1 MASKL
6 LRQSTAFTYRAGP
19 FVDSADA
26 TAETGLS
33 IAQADIQLSKDGGAF
48 AQTSAAS
55 PTTTHDMDG
64 YYQCPLT
71 TTDTNTL
78 GPLKINIAMAG
89 CAPYWDEWMVV
100 PANVY
105 DALVDGADLL
115 DINVSQFGGSNG
127 TFASGRPEVNAS
139 HIGGTSQ
146 TGNDIGA
153 DVDLILADTAD
164 MQPKIGTPAGASIA
178 ADIAA
183 IAAKFSGITLLR
195 HWLGAIMGKQTADST
210 ALTEI
215 NASGAGS
222 GTYNPVD
229 DSLEALK
236 DGAATVADVETAV
249 QGVIED
255 NHLDHLLAVTYDP
268 ASKPGAADALLNEL
282 VESDAGVA
290 RFTANALE
298 QAPSG
303 GGGSGD
309 WTTGEKEQIR
319 HRLGI
324 DGTASAPSAT
334 PSLATAAALAT
345 VDGIVDD
352 ILIDTGTT
360 LPATLSSMDAKL
372 DTIDNYLDTEIAAII
387 SSLATIT
394 GLIDTEIAAILAD
407 TNELQTDWA
416 DGGRLDSLLDAIK
429 AITDALPNAGALTS
443 LAQDSTV
450 AKEAT
455 LTSTGRADPAAL
467 SGAIGS
473 ISLAAKVDWIFAR
486 VMREGT
492 FNKTTGE
499 EYIKNAAGT
508 NIAKATAA
516 DDSTTTTRGA
526 FGAP

>member
-1 MASKL
+1 MAKK
-6 LRQSTAFTYRAGP
+6 LRQSTAYIWRAGP
-19 FVDSADA
+19 FVDAVDA

-33 IAQADIQLSKDGGAF
+33 IAQADIQISKNGGAF

-55 PTTTHDMDG
+55 PTTTHDSDG
-64 YYQCPLT
+64 YYQAPFT

-78 GPLKINIAMAG
+78 GPLRRQISMAG
-89 CAPYWDEWMVV
+89 CAPYWEDWEVV

-105 DALVDGADLL
+105 DALVDGSDLL

-215 NASGAGS
+215 NASGAGG
-222 GTYNPVD
+222 GTYNPTT
-229 DSLEALK
+229 DSLEAIL
-236 DGAATVADVETAV
+236 DGAATVAQVGTEMQT
-249 QGVIED
+249 VIEN
-255 NHLDHLLAVTYDP
+255 NHLDHLIKEAYNP
-268 ASKPGAADALLNEL
+268 ASPPGNADALLNKIIEN
-282 VESDAGVA
+282 DAGVP

-303 GGGSGD
+303 GGGSSD

-345 VDGIVDD
+345 VDSNVDE
-352 ILIDTGTT
+352 ILLDTGTT
-360 LPATLSSMDAKL
+360 LPATLAALDAKL
-372 DTIDNYLDTEIAAII
+372 DTIAGYLDTEIAAII

-394 GLIDTEIAAILAD
+394 GLIDTEIATILAD

-416 DGGRLDSLLDAIK
+416 NGGRLDLLLDAIK
-429 AITDALPNAGALTS
+429 AVTDLIPNGGAMTS
-443 LAQDSTV
+443 IAQ
-450 AKEAT
+450 EAT
-455 LTSTGRADPAAL
+455 LTSTGRGDPSAL
-467 SGAIGS
+467 GA
-473 ISLAAKVDWIFAR
+473 SLPATLSMASKIDWILAR
-486 VMREGT
+486 VLRENS

-499 EYIKNAAGT
+499 EIIHNSAGT
-508 NIAKATAA
+508 PIAKATAA
-516 DDSTTTTRGA
+516 DDTVTATRGA